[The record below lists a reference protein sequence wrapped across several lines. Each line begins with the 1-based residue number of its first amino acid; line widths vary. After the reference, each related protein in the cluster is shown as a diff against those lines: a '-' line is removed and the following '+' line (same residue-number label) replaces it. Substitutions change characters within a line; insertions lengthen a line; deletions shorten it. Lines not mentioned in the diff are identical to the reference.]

1 MRKRQNRVWATTQNR
16 KETKQSRRKEGNRK
30 EREMSGA
37 GCEEGEREPGRG
49 HQRTSELNEDI
60 SCEQRIRSLQT
71 GPQSLQRPGGPSTP
85 AQPHKSAS

>member
-16 KETKQSRRKEGNRK
+16 KETKQSRRREGNRK

-49 HQRTSELNEDI
+49 
-60 SCEQRIRSLQT
+60 C
-71 GPQSLQRPGGPSTP
+71 QSLAKIPPVSRGGQESPGWSSVPTETWW
-85 AQPHKSAS
+85 AQYTRSAT